1 MKIKAFWL
9 LAFAM
14 LSMIFSAP
22 RYPELLSLLLDFIC
36 FLIAAHVYSFV
47 IEGEK
52 DQPEDT
58 PVMNFNLKVMMYHHE
73 DEFLWEYVDNAV
85 PLVGHRM
92 VLKTERGAETYIV
105 RSVFQSTTRNAEV
118 YVEPIE

>member
-9 LAFAM
+9 VAFAM

-22 RYPELLSLLLDFIC
+22 RYPELISLLLDFIC
-36 FLIAAHVYSFV
+36 FLLAAHVYSFV
-47 IEGEK
+47 IEDEK
-52 DQPEDT
+52 DCLEDT
-58 PVMNFNLKVMMYHHE
+58 PMMNFNLKVMMHHHK
-73 DEFLWEYVDNAV
+73 DEYLWEYVDNVV

-92 VLKTERGAETYIV
+92 VLKSERGVETYAV
-105 RSVFQSTTRNAEV
+105 QSVFQSITRNVEV